1 MLIRSQLRIAALLP
15 ALLAVL
21 VGGVLWASWN
31 EIARIRE
38 GADVAEQLGREVSNM
53 NIVTQEYLLGGSSGA
68 STELRRQQISLSSVL
83 AGAHFSE
90 PEGEQLLET
99 LRQDHEDNVRLL
111 HLLFEAH
118 PSARE
123 QVIGALLVNLQ
134 GLGFKA
140 QQLADLQRAAM
151 ARVRGAANTR
161 IIAVLVTVSLL
172 SVLFLSLLSRRLNR
186 GFEVLLEGLRRAAGG
201 DLEQAI
207 RVADDNEFGT
217 LSRSFNAMAE
227 QLKKVE
233 SERAMATEELKLLN
247 AVLEGKVVERTA
259 KLEAAHQ
266 ALEQS
271 QAQMLQM
278 EKLSALGT
286 LVGGVAHEVNNP
298 LMGILGYLEYA
309 IGKLEE
315 GRPRSMLER
324 AVGEV
329 ERIAR
334 IVKNMLVFSRMPLS
348 VADQNC
354 DPARVLADTLV
365 LLEGERRQADVLVDL
380 RLPAPVPR
388 LRCSH
393 DALQQVLL
401 NLLFNACHACK
412 ESPGP
417 HSVRVT
423 LEQFDNARAVL
434 RVADNGPGV
443 PDAIKARIF
452 DPFFTTREAGS
463 GTGLGLAVSRQL
475 IDNAGGKLTLA
486 DMPGGGA
493 VFSIELDVLPEEA

>member
-1 MLIRSQLRIAALLP
+1 MLIRSQLRLAALLP
-15 ALLAVL
+15 ALFAVL
-21 VGGVLWASWN
+21 VGAVLWASWN
-31 EIARIRE
+31 QIARIRQ
-38 GADVAEQLGREVSNM
+38 GADIAEHVGREVSSM
-53 NIVTQEYLLGGSSGA
+53 NILTQEYLLYGSPRA
-68 STELRRQQISLSSVL
+68 TAQLRRQHGLLSTVL
-83 AGAHFSE
+83 ADARFSE
-90 PEGEQLLET
+90 PESAQLLES

-111 HLLFEAH
+111 ELLLEAH

-123 QVIGALLVNLQ
+123 LVTAALLVKVQ
-134 GLGFKA
+134 ELGFKA
-140 QQLADLQRAAM
+140 QQLADLQRSAI
-151 ARVRGAANTR
+151 ARVRGAANNR
-161 IIAVLVTVSLL
+161 IIIVLIALSLL
-172 SVLFLSLLSRRLNR
+172 SVLLLSLLSRRLNR
-186 GFEVLLEGLRRAAGG
+186 GFERLLEGLRRAASG

-207 RVADDNEFGT
+207 PVTDSSEFGT
-217 LSRSFNAMAE
+217 LSRSFNAMAQ
-227 QLKKVE
+227 QLKQVE
-233 SERAMATEELKLLN
+233 SARAMATEELKTLN
-247 AVLEGKVVERTA
+247 AALEEMVVERTA
-259 KLEAAHQ
+259 KLEAAHRE
-266 ALEQS
+266 LERS

-309 IGKLEE
+309 IGKLEP
-315 GRPRSMLER
+315 GRPRTMLER

-354 DPARVLADTLV
+354 DPARVVADTLV
-365 LLEGERRQADVLVDL
+365 LIEGARRQADVVLDI
-380 RLPAPVPR
+380 RLPSPAPR

-401 NLLFNACHACK
+401 NLLFNACHAVK
-412 ESPGP
+412 DSPVP

-423 LEQFDNARAVL
+423 LEQFDNARAAL

-443 PDAIKARIF
+443 PEAIKARIF
-452 DPFFTTREAGS
+452 DPFFTTKATGS

-475 IDNAGGKLTLA
+475 MDNAGGKLTLA
-486 DMPGGGA
+486 DMPDGGA
-493 VFSIELDVLPEEA
+493 VFSIELDVFPEDA

>member
-31 EIARIRE
+31 EIARIRQ
-38 GADVAEQLGREVSNM
+38 GADIAEQLGREVSNM
-53 NIVTQEYLLGGSSGA
+53 NILTQEYLLHGSSGA
-68 STELRRQQISLSSVL
+68 STQLRRQQISLSSVL
-83 AGAHFSE
+83 AGARFSE
-90 PEGEQLLET
+90 PGGEQLLET
-99 LRQDHEDNVRLL
+99 LRQDHEDGVRLL
-111 HLLFEAH
+111 DLLLEAH

-123 QVIGALLVNLQ
+123 QVIGALLVNVQ

-151 ARVRGAANTR
+151 GRVRGAANTR
-161 IIAVLVTVSLL
+161 IIVVLVTLSLL

-186 GFEVLLEGLRRAAGG
+186 GFEVLLEGLRRAASG
-201 DLEQAI
+201 DLEQVI
-207 RVADDNEFGT
+207 PVADSNEFGT

-233 SERAMATEELKLLN
+233 SARAMATEELRTLN
-247 AVLEGKVVERTA
+247 AELEGKVVERTA

-309 IGKLEE
+309 IGKLEA

-348 VADQNC
+348 VADQSC

-365 LLEGERRQADVLVDL
+365 LIEGERRQADVLVDL

-401 NLLFNACHACK
+401 NLSFNACHAFK

-417 HSVRVT
+417 HCVSIT
-423 LEQFDNARAVL
+423 LEQFGNASAVL

-452 DPFFTTREAGS
+452 DPFFTTKETGS

-493 VFSIELDVLPEEA
+493 VFSIELDVFPEEA

>member
-31 EIARIRE
+31 EIARIRQ

-53 NIVTQEYLLGGSSGA
+53 NILTQEFLLHGSSGA
-68 STELRRQQISLSSVL
+68 STQLRRQQVSLSSVL
-83 AGAHFSE
+83 AGARFIE

-99 LRQDHEDNVRLL
+99 LRQDHEDGVRLL
-111 HLLFEAH
+111 DLLLEAH

-123 QVIGALLVNLQ
+123 QVIGALLVNVQ

-151 ARVRGAANTR
+151 GRVRGAANTR
-161 IIAVLVTVSLL
+161 IIVVLVTLSLL

-207 RVADDNEFGT
+207 PVADSNEFGT

-233 SERAMATEELKLLN
+233 SAHAMATEELRTLN
-247 AVLEGKVVERTA
+247 AALEGKVVERTA

-271 QAQMLQM
+271 QAQMLHM

-298 LMGILGYLEYA
+298 LMGILG
-309 IGKLEE
+309 
-315 GRPRSMLER
+315 
-324 AVGEV
+324 
-329 ERIAR
+329 
-334 IVKNMLVFSRMPLS
+334 
-348 VADQNC
+348 
-354 DPARVLADTLV
+354 
-365 LLEGERRQADVLVDL
+365 
-380 RLPAPVPR
+380 
-388 LRCSH
+388 
-393 DALQQVLL
+393 
-401 NLLFNACHACK
+401 
-412 ESPGP
+412 
-417 HSVRVT
+417 
-423 LEQFDNARAVL
+423 
-434 RVADNGPGV
+434 
-443 PDAIKARIF
+443 
-452 DPFFTTREAGS
+452 
-463 GTGLGLAVSRQL
+463 
-475 IDNAGGKLTLA
+475 
-486 DMPGGGA
+486 
-493 VFSIELDVLPEEA
+493 

>member
-31 EIARIRE
+31 QIARIRQ
-38 GADVAEQLGREVSNM
+38 GADIAEQLGREVSKM
-53 NIVTQEYLLGGSSGA
+53 NILTQEYLLHDSSGA
-68 STELRRQQISLSSVL
+68 STQLRRQQISLSSVL
-83 AGAHFSE
+83 AGARFSE
-90 PEGEQLLET
+90 PGGEQLLET

-111 HLLFEAH
+111 DLLLAAH

-123 QVIGALLVNLQ
+123 QAIGALLVNVQ

-161 IIAVLVTVSLL
+161 IIAVLVTLSLL

-186 GFEVLLEGLRRAAGG
+186 GFEVLLEGLRRAASG
-201 DLEQAI
+201 DLEQVI
-207 RVADDNEFGT
+207 PVTDSNEFGT

-233 SERAMATEELKLLN
+233 SARAMATEELKTLN
-247 AVLEGKVVERTA
+247 AALEGKVVERTA

-334 IVKNMLVFSRMPLS
+334 IVKNMLVFSRMPFRS
-348 VADQNC
+348 PTRVATRRGFLPIRWCSSRASAGRQTC
-354 DPARVLADTLV
+354 WSTSACRRPCRACVAVTMRCSRCCSTCCSTLATPASS
-365 LLEGERRQADVLVDL
+365 RQA
-380 RLPAPVPR
+380 PIA
-388 LRCSH
+388 
-393 DALQQVLL
+393 
-401 NLLFNACHACK
+401 
-412 ESPGP
+412 
-417 HSVRVT
+417 
-423 LEQFDNARAVL
+423 
-434 RVADNGPGV
+434 
-443 PDAIKARIF
+443 
-452 DPFFTTREAGS
+452 
-463 GTGLGLAVSRQL
+463 
-475 IDNAGGKLTLA
+475 
-486 DMPGGGA
+486 
-493 VFSIELDVLPEEA
+493 